1 MGEDLKDVNF
11 DVGSRS
17 ILEILK
23 EVSMID
29 DISKKSSKLEFHLQ
43 SLKEELKR
51 IDVFKRELPHCM
63 YLLKDAIERLKEEMM
78 QWNGREMSPV
88 MEEFLPL
95 KSDSEK
101 NGGAK
106 ESNDINEMKKWM
118 SSVQL
123 WSTPIQY
130 ENDFDSKNQDSVLH
144 LGTLRYEEGEGSGS
158 RNPFD
163 KCNLKNRG
171 GAFLPFKK
179 PSFLT
184 TEEEKKVQP
193 IDGLSLSNP
202 VAKVESIALS
212 VKPQLQ
218 QLHQE
223 QQQRKNR
230 RCWSPDL
237 HKRFID
243 ALYQLGGAQSAT
255 PKQIRELMKVDGLTN
270 DEVKS
275 HLQKYRLHIRKLPPA
290 NISWLKQ
297 GPFGDFSRPMVSNSG
312 SPQGPLVNGGS
323 AKGAS
328 TTGGDSMEE
337 EEDEKTESHSWKGRF
352 QKPVEKLM

>member
-1 MGEDLKDVNF
+1 MGENLKDVNF

-78 QWNGREMSPV
+78 QWKGRDMGPV
-88 MEEFLPL
+88 MEDFLPL

-106 ESNDINEMKKWM
+106 ESNDISEMKKWM

-123 WSTPIQY
+123 WSTPVEY
-130 ENDFDSKNQDSVLH
+130 ENNFDSKNQDSVFH
-144 LGTLRYEEGEGSGS
+144 LGTVRYEEGEGSGS

-179 PSFLT
+179 PIKKPSCLT
-184 TEEEKKVQP
+184 TEEVKRVQP

-223 QQQRKNR
+223 QQQKKNR

-237 HKRFID
+237 HKRFIN
-243 ALYQLGGAQSAT
+243 ALHQLGGAQS
-255 PKQIRELMKVDGLTN
+255 R
-270 DEVKS
+270 
-275 HLQKYRLHIRKLPPA
+275 Y
-290 NISWLKQ
+290 
-297 GPFGDFSRPMVSNSG
+297 
-312 SPQGPLVNGGS
+312 PL
-323 AKGAS
+323 
-328 TTGGDSMEE
+328 
-337 EEDEKTESHSWKGRF
+337 
-352 QKPVEKLM
+352 L